1 MTEHDRTPSPPS
13 IAETARGV
21 LEKGPPKTDVGALQ
35 KSLFGLSGKKR
46 LDIILSCPDV
56 LRVVQRLPVQDL
68 FSTVKEVGIEDSLE
82 LIELL
87 RPRQIQGFL
96 DLDAWRKDR
105 LDPVAL
111 GDWLEAIYAASPA
124 KAVRQILGLDIE
136 LLALLFKMHAQ
147 VFDLTLEEEPEG
159 EPRFHSI
166 TPDHRYLLVYDPEN
180 EKLALAMKNT
190 VERLFGVDP
199 GFVLRLVESVRW
211 EMPSALEEEC
221 YRWRNGRLADLGFV
235 PLEEAGEIFAYR
247 DPDKAAAEFDVPLKP
262 VDPILDHEE
271 GPQDLSSTLW
281 LPDALLGDGGDV
293 LRDALELVDETH
305 VRRVRHELVLV
316 ANRLHMALGGDAGDP
331 DALKATAQQAANT
344 IGIGLS
350 YLAKGDAAGLKQP
363 LEQVPGLRLFQI
375 GHSVTL
381 RLGRQLRAQT
391 KNPAS
396 GLYGQGILRLD
407 HPLREVVAG
416 CLRPHPLF
424 YIGLSEEKRSDF
436 IPFRS
441 LADVAETA
449 RAIAEAAF
457 RASLVGGKALDANDA
472 RLEGLGIRDAR
483 TGPSHGV
490 LLATWLS
497 HQMLTQK
504 GEFRALSNDDLL
516 HLRSQCGTGG
526 WQNAA
531 DARALAALEEVARAA
546 APLPGAAEPE
556 RAGERARAY
565 GNQVLTGLCAELQG
579 LPAGSAVDGR
589 FIHGVFTEAVRNEF
603 QSPVETVSM
612 GDIGGEST

>member
-1 MTEHDRTPSPPS
+1 MTEHNPPP
-13 IAETARGV
+13 AVPAPNTNTGA
-21 LEKGPPKTDVGALQ
+21 LEKGPPKTDIGMFQ
-35 KSLFGLSGKKR
+35 RSLFGLSGKKR
-46 LDIILSCPDV
+46 LDVILSCPDV
-56 LRVVQRLPVQDL
+56 LRVVQHLPVQDL
-68 FSTVKEVGIEDSLE
+68 FSTVKEVGIADSLE

-159 EPRFHSI
+159 DPRFHSI

-235 PLEEAGEIFAYR
+235 PMEEAGEIFAYR
-247 DPDKAAAEFDVPLKP
+247 DPDKAAAEFDAPLP
-262 VDPILDHEE
+262 APELVLDAEE
-271 GPQDLSSTLW
+271 GPQDLSSTVW
-281 LPDALLGDGGDV
+281 LPDALLGPGGEV
-293 LRDALELVDETH
+293 LRNASALVSEEH
-305 VRRVRHELVLV
+305 QRRVRHELVLV
-316 ANRLHMALGGDAGDP
+316 ANRLHVALGGDAGDP
-331 DALKATAQQAANT
+331 DALTATAKQAANT
-344 IGIGLS
+344 IGIGLAFLS
-350 YLAKGDAAGLKQP
+350 KGDAAGLQRP

-381 RLGRQLRAQT
+381 GLGRQLRAQT

-424 YIGLSEEKRSDF
+424 YGGLAEEKRSDF
-436 IPFRS
+436 LPFRS
-441 LADVAETA
+441 LVDVAGTA
-449 RAIAEAAF
+449 KAIAEAAF
-457 RASLVGGKALDANDA
+457 RASLVAGKALGASDE
-472 RLEGLGIRDAR
+472 LLVSEGITDAR

-490 LLATWLS
+490 LLSTWLC
-497 HQMLTQK
+497 HQMLDEKASFAALSDEALLQV
-504 GEFRALSNDDLL
+504 RALCHDDAWE
-516 HLRSQCGTGG
+516 Q
-526 WQNAA
+526 
-531 DARALAALEEVARAA
+531 DKELAALDALEKLAREA
-546 APLPGAAEPE
+546 APFPGATTPE
-556 RAGERARAY
+556 RAGNRARAY
-565 GNQVLTGLCAELQG
+565 GQQVLAALHAEFSGL
-579 LPAGSAVDGR
+579 SAQAPVDGR
-589 FIHGVFTEAVRNEF
+589 FVHGVFTEAARNEF
-603 QSPVETVSM
+603 QRSAKEEIEPDAAS
-612 GDIGGEST
+612 

>member
-1 MTEHDRTPSPPS
+1 MTERNPPS
-13 IAETARGV
+13 VPASQNTPTA
-21 LEKGPPKTDVGALQ
+21 LEKGPPKTDIAALQ
-35 KSLFGLSGKKR
+35 QSLFGLSGKKR
-46 LDIILSCPDV
+46 LDLILACPDV

-68 FSTVKEVGIEDSLE
+68 FATVKEVGVADSLE

-124 KAVRQILGLDIE
+124 KAIRQILGLDIE
-136 LLALLFKMHAQ
+136 LLALLFKMHSQ

-166 TPDHRYLLVYDPEN
+166 TPDNRYLLVYDPDN

-190 VERLFGVDP
+190 VERLFGVDA

-235 PLEEAGEIFAYR
+235 PAEEAGEIFAYR
-247 DPDKAAAEFDVPLKP
+247 DPDEAAAEFDAPLP
-262 VDPILDHEE
+262 APEVVLDAEE
-271 GPQDLSSTLW
+271 GPQDLSSTIW
-281 LPDALLGDGGDV
+281 LPDALLGPGGEV
-293 LRDALELVDETH
+293 IRNALALVGADH
-305 VRRVRHELVLV
+305 QRRVRHELVLV
-316 ANRLHMALGGDAGDP
+316 ANRLHVALGGDAGDP
-331 DALKATAQQAANT
+331 DALKATAEQAANT
-344 IGIGLS
+344 MGIGLA
-350 YLAKGDAAGLKQP
+350 YLSKGDAAGLQQP

-381 RLGRQLRAQT
+381 GLGRQLRAQT

-396 GLYGQGILRLD
+396 GLYGLGILRLD

-416 CLRPHPLF
+416 SLRPHPLF
-424 YIGLSEEKRSDF
+424 YGGLSEEKRSDF
-436 IPFRS
+436 LPFRS
-441 LADVAETA
+441 LADVAATA
-449 RAIAEAAF
+449 KAIAEAAF
-457 RASLVGGKALDANDA
+457 RASLVSGKALGADDGLLAT
-472 RLEGLGIRDAR
+472 EGVTDAR

-497 HQMLTQK
+497 HQMLNEEASFAAL
-504 GEFRALSNDDLL
+504 GDDSLNRLRALC
-516 HLRSQCGTGG
+516 Q
-526 WQNAA
+526 A
-531 DARALAALEEVARAA
+531 DAWENDKESSALDALEQVAREA
-546 APLPGAAEPE
+546 APFPGAPTQE
-556 RAGERARAY
+556 RAGSRARAY
-565 GNQVLTGLCAELQG
+565 GQQVLAALHAEFNGLSDDA
-579 LPAGSAVDGR
+579 AVDGR
-589 FIHGVFTEAVRNEF
+589 FIHGVFTQAARNEF
-603 QSPVETVSM
+603 QKSAQEEDETNAAS
-612 GDIGGEST
+612 